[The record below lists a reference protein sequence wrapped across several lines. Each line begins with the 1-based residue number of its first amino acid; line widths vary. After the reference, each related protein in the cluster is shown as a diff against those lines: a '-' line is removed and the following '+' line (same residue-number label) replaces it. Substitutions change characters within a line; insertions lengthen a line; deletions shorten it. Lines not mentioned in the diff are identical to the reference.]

1 MFASGSGKV
10 DLAQLI
16 LVESDILIDAG
27 GKVTVAIDHLEHM
40 VRQDIP
46 GASVMTLMGR
56 TVGCRNKREL
66 YILEQFLRRRFRN
79 A

>member
-40 VRQDIP
+40 VRQDILVP
-46 GASVMTLMGR
+46 A
-56 TVGCRNKREL
+56 
-66 YILEQFLRRRFRN
+66 
-79 A
+79 